1 MNLLRIWQITD
12 GQSWKQKA
20 DKTMATFSAILEKQP
35 EAVPFMASA
44 FDYSLAKHK
53 QVVIVGHPGT
63 DDTRKLLRLA
73 WERYMPNRILMLADG
88 GQGQQEL
95 AKFLS
100 VVSSMRM
107 KDGKA
112 TAYVCENYVCNL
124 PTPDPN
130 VVARLLDA
138 R

>member
-1 MNLLRIWQITD
+1 MNLLRLWQITD

-20 DKTMATFSAILEKQP
+20 DKTVATFSAILEKQP

-53 QVVIVGHPGT
+53 QVVIVGAPQA
-63 DDTRKLLRLA
+63 DDTRSLLRLV
-73 WERYMPNRILMLADG
+73 WQRYMPNRMLMLADG
-88 GQGQQEL
+88 GPGQHDL
-95 AKFLS
+95 AKFLAA
-100 VVSSMRM
+100 VSSMRM
-107 KDGKA
+107 KNGKA

-130 VVARLLDA
+130 VVARLLDT

>member
-1 MNLLRIWQITD
+1 
-12 GQSWKQKA
+12 
-20 DKTMATFSAILEKQP
+20 
-35 EAVPFMASA
+35 
-44 FDYSLAKHK
+44 
-53 QVVIVGHPGT
+53 
-63 DDTRKLLRLA
+63 
-73 WERYMPNRILMLADG
+73 MLADG
-88 GQGQQEL
+88 GQGQQQV

-124 PTPDPN
+124 PDPKG
-130 VVARLLDA
+130 VARLLDT